1 MLFFLFLFL
10 SFPSSDICRVFCL
23 SVSSIF
29 QCHFFNIRANVQVG
43 IKIEKKKSER
53 ASDYKRATARCA
65 MGRERSVMIWAVQ
78 SAPSCREGEPD
89 KGIIGVGVWAKKS
102 GKGSM

>member
-43 IKIEKKKSER
+43 IKIEKKSER
-53 ASDYKRATARCA
+53 ASDYKEPQR
-65 MGRERSVMIWAVQ
+65 GVQWGGSAV
-78 SAPSCREGEPD
+78 
-89 KGIIGVGVWAKKS
+89 
-102 GKGSM
+102 